1 MVNHITA
8 TVKVDM
14 TESEDAKH
22 RYILYKEWDKAKP
35 TCTIIT
41 LYPGAAELVITDT
54 TQMLITN
61 HLYRLGYG
69 AFYSVNLFSK
79 IGIAN
84 RGKKAFVGATNK
96 ANDEF
101 ILECVEKSNSVIFA
115 WGSLPDKNQVVKH
128 RVEAVLSKLSTY
140 SGECFRLT
148 DNYGEKECHPLS
160 PKLRHSWNLIPI
172 TNIT

>member
-1 MVNHITA
+1 MTA

-14 TESEDAKH
+14 TESDDAKH

-61 HLYRLGYG
+61 HLYQLGYG

-101 ILECVEKSNSVIFA
+101 ILECVEKSKSVIFA
-115 WGSLPDKNQVVKH
+115 WGSLPEKNQVVRQ
-128 RVEAVLSKLSTY
+128 RVEILQSKIDKYLDKCHY
-140 SGECFRLT
+140 LT
-148 DNYGEKECHPLS
+148 DCEGDKYYHPLS
-160 PKLRHSWNLIPI
+160 AKIRHEWILYTTGKNK
-172 TNIT
+172 